1 VVEKLQKVLNKTVNE
16 MAEIFMGF
24 DPSSDMDMFG
34 NFEMRSMWELIC
46 KEPVIVG
53 TSNEPMLFGAIG
65 TELREVQDSS
75 DEDSDYSDSDSS
87 SAESA
92 MAEASVSM
100 RQGTLVKNMSDRALP
115 HVMIRHARTRRLHLG
130 NKDDELK
137 TACGRGITEAYE
149 KFLGNPDKC
158 WPHCVHCWGNF
169 NP

>member
-1 VVEKLQKVLNKTVNE
+1 
-16 MAEIFMGF
+16 
-24 DPSSDMDMFG
+24 
-34 NFEMRSMWELIC
+34 
-46 KEPVIVG
+46 
-53 TSNEPMLFGAIG
+53 
-65 TELREVQDSS
+65 
-75 DEDSDYSDSDSS
+75 
-87 SAESA
+87 